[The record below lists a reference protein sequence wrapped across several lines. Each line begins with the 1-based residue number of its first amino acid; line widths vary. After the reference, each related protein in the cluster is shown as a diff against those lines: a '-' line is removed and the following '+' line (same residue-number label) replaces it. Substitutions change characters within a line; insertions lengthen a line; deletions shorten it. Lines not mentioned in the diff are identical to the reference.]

1 MKNVPFYFIKF
12 IADYRMIVIEAEID
26 GEAEELPIKLTR
38 ANFAKAQA
46 LNLKLDDTVTS
57 AGKTKFL
64 HDTIV
69 KAFTKYSGASAWG
82 EKRK

>member
-1 MKNVPFYFIKF
+1 MEKETFYFIKF

-46 LNLKLDDTVTS
+46 LKLKLDDPVTS
-57 AGKTKFL
+57 AAKTKFL
-64 HDTIV
+64 HNTIV

-82 EKRK
+82 DKRK

>member
-1 MKNVPFYFIKF
+1 MEKETFYFIKF
-12 IADYRMIVIEAEID
+12 IEDYRMIVIEAEID

-46 LNLKLDDTVTS
+46 LKLNLDDTVTS
-57 AGKTKFL
+57 AAKTKFL
-64 HDTIV
+64 HEIVV
-69 KAFTKYSGASAWG
+69 KAFTRYRGASAWG